1 MDGDKLIVEIVEGE
15 ELSSLQMIHKDGKKE
30 YKTISFFDFM
40 EAIRKEVPVSTGL
53 LPPGTRM
60 FNGGNKTFN
69 IIIEQPAMK
78 YVMAF
83 NKKASGKVKVPV
95 PATLFSIGV
104 KSGKL
109 THTEIVSFSGPLM
122 DETKKLYYFPYG
134 NANISVC
141 WGSARPGKITGV
153 NGVYSIIARFMDS
166 HFNGDL
172 AHYSGFY
179 NYGDMIEKMSKADE
193 FPAKNLATLNM
204 TFSRFKRNLF
214 Q

>member
-1 MDGDKLIVEIVEGE
+1 MDGDKLIVEITEGE
-15 ELSSLQMIHKDGKKE
+15 ELSSLQMIHTDGKKE

-40 EAIRKEVPVSTGL
+40 EAVRKEVPVSTGL

-60 FNGGNKTFN
+60 FNGGDKTFN
-69 IIIEQPAMK
+69 IIIEQPPMK

-83 NKKASGKVKVPV
+83 NKKVSGKIKVPV

-104 KSGKL
+104 NAGKL
-109 THTEIVSFSGPLM
+109 VHTEVVSFTGPLM

-134 NANISVC
+134 NANTSVC
-141 WGSARPGKITGV
+141 WGSARPGAITGV

-172 AHYSGFY
+172 AHFVGFN
-179 NYGDMIEKMSKADE
+179 NYRLMIEEMSTADK
-193 FPAKNLATLNM
+193 FPSKNLATINM

-214 Q
+214 Y